1 MEKECSECLK
11 RPFFSFFE
19 IFEWW
24 SWNLFQGNWGKVLK
38 SVGIKI
44 WSWEPSYKM
53 VFDQPSAQ
61 RRIFWAIEKSIF
73 SFFVNFWV
81 TKLKS
86 FSEKVGQSVKIYL
99 NKYLFMGTFLENGFG
114 DTFRSK
120 TNVLSVW
127 KRHFL
132 VFCKVLRE
140 EIETVFN

>member
-1 MEKECSECLK
+1 MEKECSECLEI
-11 RPFFSFFE
+11 PFFSFLE
-19 IFEWW
+19 IFEWR
-24 SWNLFQGNWGKVLK
+24 SWNLFQENWGKVLK
-38 SVGIKI
+38 SVGIKL

-53 VFDQPSAQ
+53 VLEQPSAQ
-61 RRIFWAIEKSIF
+61 RLIFWAIEKSIF

-99 NKYLFMGTFLENGFG
+99 NKYWFIGTFFEKGFG

-120 TNVLSVW
+120 ANVLRVW
-127 KRHFL
+127 KKHFL